1 MTNLGPSEGS
11 KDPPG
16 PLLGCAYGYIA
27 ILKKHCIMKLIFRQS
42 NQFEYGPSLLQIKSN
57 LLINSFLMLLII
69 MIILFVQ
76 DDSKIIGPQMPHES
90 ERKGEPG
97 NEFYKDRITEAYSNY
112 YNQ

>member
-1 MTNLGPSEGS
+1 
-11 KDPPG
+11 
-16 PLLGCAYGYIA
+16 
-27 ILKKHCIMKLIFRQS
+27 MKLIFRQS

-76 DDSKIIGPQMPHES
+76 DDSKIIGPQMQMPHES